1 MTFTTISLFKTTSS
15 RVNKAHNALH
25 ITLMIMKGMEFAYY
39 ETKTLT
45 DFENELKTL
54 ALNKYQFSKEVEVLK
69 EEEILEKSNSHE
81 REILKVF
88 KDNAQITTYHFKSH
102 KSNYLII
109 IVETKTPNIIGLT
122 VIFDKKPFKQIG
134 KVALGSLIGLTAM
147 SGGSL
152 LIAAVGLGII
162 GSYFKRTF
170 TIKGPLGK
178 EITKFI
184 ERHFGEPVKIL
195 K

>member
-1 MTFTTISLFKTTSS
+1 MKQEIKMEVVCWNVSEEDKFHEYGISVIDNQTKSLFS
-15 RVNKAHNALH
+15 NDNN
-25 ITLMIMKGMEFAYY
+25 
-39 ETKTLT
+39 

-54 ALNKYQFSKEVEVLK
+54 ALNKKYTFSKDIEVLK
-69 EEEILEKSNSHE
+69 EDEILEKSSIHE
-81 REILKVF
+81 RELLKVF

-109 IVETKTPNIIGLT
+109 IGETKTPNIIGLT
-122 VIFDKKPFKQIG
+122 VIFDKKPFKQMG
-134 KVALGSLIGLTAM
+134 KAALGTLIGLTAM

-152 LIAAVGLGII
+152 LLAAAGLGII

-178 EITKFI
+178 EIARII
-184 ERHFGEPVKIL
+184 ENHFGEPVEIKE
-195 K
+195 

>member
-1 MTFTTISLFKTTSS
+1 MD
-15 RVNKAHNALH
+15 
-25 ITLMIMKGMEFAYY
+25 FAYY
-39 ETKTLT
+39 KAKSLN
-45 DFENELKTL
+45 DFENELKAL
-54 ALNKYQFSKEVEVLK
+54 ALNKKYTFSKETEVLK

-81 REILKVF
+81 RELLKVF
-88 KDNAQITTYHFKSH
+88 KDNAQIITHHFKSH

-109 IVETKTPNIIGLT
+109 IGETKTPNIIGLT

-152 LIAAVGLGII
+152 LLAAAGLGIL

-178 EITKFI
+178 EITRII
-184 ERHFGEPVKIL
+184 ENHFGEPVEIKA
-195 K
+195 